1 MLRVEDELKTT
12 HALVVPLIERA
23 LKFEMIERIF
33 VFKVGEQTYHITTT
47 VFVLDSMKTV
57 VVTRMSSSGS
67 KHRATNRMNMKTE
80 MEEVEEV
87 PSSPKTEINNNN
99 CNIKE
104 EVEEEEE
111 EEEKKKEQ
119 DVDQEEQIDS
129 QLREIGVALREL
141 SDQFSR

>member
-1 MLRVEDELKTT
+1 MLRVEDEFKTT
-12 HALVVPLIERA
+12 HALVVRLIERA

-111 EEEKKKEQ
+111 EKKKEQ
-119 DVDQEEQIDS
+119 DVNQEEQIDS